1 MLGLIGTVVSCDK
14 IVKDSKTLRWL
25 QREFSALA
33 TEMEGAAVGY
43 TCGLS
48 DVPFVVIRGISDGAG
63 EMIVAAGESPKEAR
77 QWSPP
82 MGESPDSESGDA
94 APPC

>member
-1 MLGLIGTVVSCDK
+1 MLGLIGTVVSGDK
-14 IVKDSKTLRWL
+14 IVKDLKTLRWL

-48 DVPFVVIRGISDGAG
+48 NVRLSSFAASPTAPVRPRIRTLRRTFQKPAITATGSS
-63 EMIVAAGESPKEAR
+63 MS
-77 QWSPP
+77 S
-82 MGESPDSESGDA
+82 
-94 APPC
+94 

>member
-1 MLGLIGTVVSCDK
+1 MLGLIGTVVSGDK

-48 DVPFVVIRGISDGAG
+48 NVPFVVIRGISDGAG
-63 EMIVAAGESPKEAR
+63 ETAHTDFGENLPKACKNSYRILNEFVTL
-77 QWSPP
+77 W
-82 MGESPDSESGDA
+82 GKL
-94 APPC
+94 

>member
-1 MLGLIGTVVSCDK
+1 MLGLIGTVVSGDK

-48 DVPFVVIRGISDGAG
+48 NVPFVVIRGISDGAG
-63 EMIVAAGESPKEAR
+63 ETAHTDFEKNPQQSAR
-77 QWSPP
+77 TATGSSRSSYLC
-82 MGESPDSESGDA
+82 GASSN
-94 APPC
+94 

>member
-1 MLGLIGTVVSCDK
+1 MLGLIGTVVSGDK
-14 IVKDSKTLRWL
+14 IVKGSKTLRWL

-48 DVPFVVIRGISDGAG
+48 NVPFVVIRGISDGAG
-63 EMIVAAGESPKEAR
+63 ETAHTDFEENLPKACKNSYRILNEFVTL
-77 QWSPP
+77 W
-82 MGESPDSESGDA
+82 GKL
-94 APPC
+94 